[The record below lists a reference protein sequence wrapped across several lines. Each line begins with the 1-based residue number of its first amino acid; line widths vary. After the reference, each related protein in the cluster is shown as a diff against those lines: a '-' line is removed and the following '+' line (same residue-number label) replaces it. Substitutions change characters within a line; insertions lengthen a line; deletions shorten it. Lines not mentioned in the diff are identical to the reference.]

1 MPFITNPLPL
11 VLPAS
16 SVQTVRVSGLAP
28 VAGAL
33 EVRGVQIRLVDGSSA
48 EFLIPVAD
56 GSEKRNKRQSRAL
69 ADIAKAKRQSLLAR
83 RSVLGADAVPQLPA
97 APENHKWLE
106 CNVVEEQP
114 LLWIKKTSLSH
125 GTVMLYDGETSV
137 IRITVE
143 NSSQVPVDFVKL
155 SFEDSVTREAQI
167 LLADGE
173 QSPQQAYELDH
184 DISKQPVFSWDN
196 STPLF
201 IPPGGRATLSVQ
213 VLGKVGW

>member
-1 MPFITNPLPL
+1 MPL

-16 SVQTVRVSGLAP
+16 SVQTVRVTGNTPAP
-28 VAGAL
+28 GAL
-33 EVRGVQIRLVDGSSA
+33 QVRGVNIRLADGSTA
-48 EFLIPVAD
+48 EFLVPIVD
-56 GSEKRNKRQSRAL
+56 SSGQKTDSKRRSAAL
-69 ADIAKAKRQSLLAR
+69 ADIAKVKRQGLEAR
-83 RSVLGADAVPQLPA
+83 RSVALGADALP
-97 APENHKWLE
+97 PLPVVDDHKWLE

-114 LLWIKKTSLSH
+114 LLWIKKTSLTH

-143 NSSQVPVDFVKL
+143 NSSAVPVDFVKL
-155 SFEDSVTREAQI
+155 SFEDSVTREAQY

-173 QSPQQAYELDH
+173 QTPQQAYELDY
-184 DISKQPVFSWDN
+184 DISKQPVFTWDN
-196 STPLF
+196 TAPLS